1 MRRIRP
7 LIVALLVVV
16 FFSTNV
22 LAANIQTFN
31 VPYTV
36 DYASARSMLPLI
48 NEWRQSGEA
57 WYWNQNNSDKIQCG
71 KLAAYSYDYDL
82 EQIAYQ
88 RAFEIVVNFSHTRPD
103 GSKCFTCEYNG
114 TSSYG
119 ECIAMGYSTAYD
131 TFLQWREDNEN
142 YAGQGHRRLMAH
154 SGFTS
159 IGIAHIVYNNRHYWV
174 QEYGYENSGAAATPA
189 LSGDVI
195 GTIQVDVSTYNP
207 PATTAT
213 PTPKPTVTSTPT
225 STPTTTPKPTVTS
238 TPTTTPK
245 PTVTSTPTS
254 TPVPTGTATPSPTTT
269 PKPTVTTT
277 PKPTATTT
285 PKPTTKPTVTSTPKP
300 TTNPGRNNDDGGL
313 KKPTNNNNNSNKPNN
328 NNNDGG
334 LKKPTNNNNN
344 NNSNKPNNN
353 DGGLTKPTNN
363 NNNNS
368 NKPNNNDGGLT
379 KPTNN
384 NNNNNNN
391 SNKPNNN
398 DGGLTKPTNNNN
410 NNSNKPNN
418 NDGGLTKPTNNNNN
432 NNGPLKPTRTDP
444 TSPFKS
450 GLVFSWDYFE

>member
-7 LIVALLVVV
+7 LIVAFLVVV

-48 NEWRQSGEA
+48 NEWRQSGDA
-57 WYWNQNNSDKIQCG
+57 WYWNQSNSEKIQCG

-88 RAFEIVVNFSHTRPD
+88 RAFEIAVNFSHTRPD

-159 IGIAHIVYNNRHYWV
+159 IGIAHIIYNNRHYWV

-207 PATTAT
+207 PST
-213 PTPKPTVTSTPT
+213 TVTP
-225 STPTTTPKPTVTS
+225 TPKPTVTS

-254 TPVPTGTATPSPTTT
+254 TPVPTGTATPSPTST

-277 PKPTATTT
+277 PKPTATAT

-313 KKPTNNNNNSNKPNN
+313 KKPTNNNNNNSNKPNN
-328 NNNDGG
+328 NDGGLTKPTNNNNNNSNKPNNNDGG
-334 LKKPTNNNNN
+334 LKKPTNNNNNNSNKPNNNDGGLTKPTNNNN

-391 SNKPNNN
+391 
-398 DGGLTKPTNNNN
+398 
-410 NNSNKPNN
+410 
-418 NDGGLTKPTNNNNN
+418 
-432 NNGPLKPTRTDP
+432 GPLKPTRRDP
-444 TSPFKS
+444 SSPFKS

>member
-7 LIVALLVVV
+7 LIVAFLVVV

-48 NEWRQSGEA
+48 NEWRQSGDA
-57 WYWNQNNSDKIQCG
+57 WYWNQSNSEKIQCG

-88 RAFEIVVNFSHTRPD
+88 RAFEIAVNFSHTRPD
-103 GSKCFTCEYNG
+103 GSTCFTCEYNG
-114 TSSYG
+114 TTSYG

-207 PATTAT
+207 PSTTVT

-225 STPTTTPKPTVTS
+225 TTPKPTNTT

-254 TPVPTGTATPSPTTT
+254 TPVPTGTATPSPTST

-277 PKPTATTT
+277 PKPTATAT

-313 KKPTNNNNNSNKPNN
+313 KKPT
-328 NNNDGG
+328 
-334 LKKPTNNNNN
+334 NNNN

-384 NNNNNNN
+384 NNNN

-410 NNSNKPNN
+410 NN
-418 NDGGLTKPTNNNNN
+418 
-432 NNGPLKPTRTDP
+432 GPLKPTRTDP
-444 TSPFKS
+444 SSPFKS

>member
-384 NNNNNNN
+384 NNNN
-391 SNKPNNN
+391 
-398 DGGLTKPTNNNN
+398 
-410 NNSNKPNN
+410 
-418 NDGGLTKPTNNNNN
+418 
-432 NNGPLKPTRTDP
+432 GPLKPTRTDP

>member
-7 LIVALLVVV
+7 LIVAFLVVV

-48 NEWRQSGEA
+48 NEWRQSGDA
-57 WYWNQNNSDKIQCG
+57 WYWNQSNSEKIQCG

-88 RAFEIVVNFSHTRPD
+88 RAFEIAVNFSHTRPD
-103 GSKCFTCEYNG
+103 GSTCFTCEYNG
-114 TSSYG
+114 TTSYG

-207 PATTAT
+207 PSTTVT
-213 PTPKPTVTSTPT
+213 PTPKPTVTSTP
-225 STPTTTPKPTVTS
+225 TS

-269 PKPTVTTT
+269 PKPTVTTP
-277 PKPTATTT
+277 PKPTA
-285 PKPTTKPTVTSTPKP
+285 KPTVTSTPKP

-313 KKPTNNNNNSNKPNN
+313 KKPTNNNNNNSNKPNN

-334 LKKPTNNNNN
+334 LKKPTNNNNT
-344 NNSNKPNNN
+344 NSNKPNNN

-363 NNNNS
+363 NNNN
-368 NKPNNNDGGLT
+368 
-379 KPTNN
+379 
-384 NNNNNNN
+384 
-391 SNKPNNN
+391 
-398 DGGLTKPTNNNN
+398 
-410 NNSNKPNN
+410 
-418 NDGGLTKPTNNNNN
+418 
-432 NNGPLKPTRTDP
+432 GPLKPTRNDP

>member
-7 LIVALLVVV
+7 LIVAFLVVV

-48 NEWRQSGEA
+48 NEWRQSGDA
-57 WYWNQNNSDKIQCG
+57 WYWNQSNSEKIQCG

-88 RAFEIVVNFSHTRPD
+88 RAFEIAVNFSHTRPD
-103 GSKCFTCEYNG
+103 GSTCFTCEYNG
-114 TSSYG
+114 TTSYG

-207 PATTAT
+207 PSTTVT

-225 STPTTTPKPTVTS
+225 TTPKPTNTT

-254 TPVPTGTATPSPTTT
+254 TPVPTGTATPSPTST

-277 PKPTATTT
+277 PKPTATAT

-313 KKPTNNNNNSNKPNN
+313 KKPTNNNNNNSNKPNN
-328 NNNDGG
+328 NDGG
-334 LKKPTNNNNN
+334 LTKPTNNNNN

-363 NNNNS
+363 NNNN
-368 NKPNNNDGGLT
+368 
-379 KPTNN
+379 
-384 NNNNNNN
+384 
-391 SNKPNNN
+391 
-398 DGGLTKPTNNNN
+398 
-410 NNSNKPNN
+410 
-418 NDGGLTKPTNNNNN
+418 
-432 NNGPLKPTRTDP
+432 GPLKPTRTDP
-444 TSPFKS
+444 SSPFKS

>member
-7 LIVALLVVV
+7 LIVAFLVVV

-48 NEWRQSGEA
+48 NEWRQSGDA
-57 WYWNQNNSDKIQCG
+57 WYWNQSNSEKIQCG

-88 RAFEIVVNFSHTRPD
+88 RAFEIAVNFSHTRPD
-103 GSKCFTCEYNG
+103 GSTCFTCEYNG
-114 TSSYG
+114 TTSYG

-207 PATTAT
+207 PSTTVT

-225 STPTTTPKPTVTS
+225 TTPKPTNTT

-254 TPVPTGTATPSPTTT
+254 TPVPTGTATPSPTST

-277 PKPTATTT
+277 PKPTATAT

-313 KKPTNNNNNSNKPNN
+313 KKPT
-328 NNNDGG
+328 
-334 LKKPTNNNNN
+334 NNNN

-384 NNNNNNN
+384 NNNN
-391 SNKPNNN
+391 
-398 DGGLTKPTNNNN
+398 
-410 NNSNKPNN
+410 
-418 NDGGLTKPTNNNNN
+418 
-432 NNGPLKPTRTDP
+432 GPLKPTRTDP
-444 TSPFKS
+444 SSPFKS

>member
-7 LIVALLVVV
+7 LIVAFLVVV

-48 NEWRQSGEA
+48 NEWRQSGDA
-57 WYWNQNNSDKIQCG
+57 WYWNQSNSEKIQCG

-88 RAFEIVVNFSHTRPD
+88 RAFEIAVNFSHTRPD

-114 TSSYG
+114 TTSYG

-207 PATTAT
+207 PSTTVT

-225 STPTTTPKPTVTS
+225 TTPKPTNTT

-254 TPVPTGTATPSPTTT
+254 TPVPTGTATPSPTST

-277 PKPTATTT
+277 PKPTATAT

-313 KKPTNNNNNSNKPNN
+313 KKPT
-328 NNNDGG
+328 
-334 LKKPTNNNNN
+334 NNNN

-384 NNNNNNN
+384 NNNN

-432 NNGPLKPTRTDP
+432 NGPLKPTRTDP
-444 TSPFKS
+444 SSPFKS

>member
-7 LIVALLVVV
+7 LIVAFLVVV

-48 NEWRQSGEA
+48 NEWRQSGDA

-71 KLAAYSYDYDL
+71 KLAAYSYDYNL

-88 RAFEIVVNFSHTRPD
+88 RAFEIAVNFSHTRPD
-103 GSKCFTCEYNG
+103 GSTFYSYEYNG
-114 TSSYG
+114 TTSYG

-207 PATTAT
+207 PSTTAT
-213 PTPKPTVTSTPT
+213 PTPKPTVTSTP
-225 STPTTTPKPTVTS
+225 TS

-313 KKPTNNNNNSNKPNN
+313 KKPTNNNNN
-328 NNNDGG
+328 
-334 LKKPTNNNNN
+334 

-384 NNNNNNN
+384 NNNNN

-410 NNSNKPNN
+410 NNNSNKPNN
-418 NDGGLTKPTNNNNN
+418 NDGGLTKPTNNNN